1 MKGATMGTKQ
11 TQAASTPGPMV
22 LTFGGSTVDLHLARS
37 AGDTSAKTRVL
48 RMSRAGQDKAD
59 PNVLFLR
66 KLAAAPALYEAL
78 AGLLSIFDSVTMG
91 QEAELRDEWIPQA
104 RAALRQARGEA

>member
-11 TQAASTPGPMV
+11 TQAAFTPGPMG
-22 LTFGGSTVDLHLARS
+22 LTVGGSTVDLHLARS

-48 RMSRAGQDKAD
+48 RMSRAGDW
-59 PNVLFLR
+59 
-66 KLAAAPALYEAL
+66 
-78 AGLLSIFDSVTMG
+78 I
-91 QEAELRDEWIPQA
+91 EAEIRSRAHDIEADDPPLARL